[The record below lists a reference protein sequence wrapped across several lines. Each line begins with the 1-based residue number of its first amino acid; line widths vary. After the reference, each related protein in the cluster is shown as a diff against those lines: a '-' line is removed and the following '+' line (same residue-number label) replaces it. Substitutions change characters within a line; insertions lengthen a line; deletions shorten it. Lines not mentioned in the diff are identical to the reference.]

1 MRTTKPMDDE
11 LVELV
16 KERQLV
22 LLNTWKSA
30 APSKCCTFTNN
41 GHRSQI
47 DFLVRLQE
55 AETAASKNDLGA
67 VYRVVN
73 SIAPKRRRE
82 KEFEEIYGYFR
93 KAFSSAEPYEMP
105 QVVEPLSFTV
115 EEVQTAIQQLKRG
128 KAVPTASLPADVWLL
143 DANSMAQ
150 VCTRIFNRCNLDHN
164 RYPAEATCCELSLL
178 QKAGRAGRRPQDL
191 RPLGLQDP
199 GSKTLAVVLRSRIL
213 PYITDYIATRPQY
226 AYCPGK
232 AIDEAI
238 SRVAR
243 HCKYVRVD
251 ARAAYAKQQIDLCF
265 EHDQEGERPD
275 KEADAE
281 EARPPKWAKPEG
293 KGSSQDGWDNW
304 RSKKR
309 NWGAAKDQSWGQAR
323 SRSPNV
329 ENRHQF
335 CDLRRYFTHSCLA
348 AIRDAV
354 ERWQELFIAGK
365 VTMALKTTLFM
376 GMMSKL
382 KKAVEELQV
391 DENKIGRCKEAG
403 WVKEGATALD
413 PAFVYHAWDTKNK
426 QQVEAETQPLPLTTV
441 LKDLDV
447 ALRCLSKEGVLLR
460 FRSTQEL
467 TENMTGEVV
476 PFMATISLRSK
487 EADDLHQIMQRLAG
501 CACCKLLGM
510 RIKPERGARSNMSKL
525 LEQAYMSQDFCEW
538 KPRRNNRSQGSA

>member
-1 MRTTKPMDDE
+1 M
-11 LVELV
+11 
-16 KERQLV
+16 
-22 LLNTWKSA
+22 
-30 APSKCCTFTNN
+30 
-41 GHRSQI
+41 
-47 DFLVRLQE
+47 
-55 AETAASKNDLGA
+55 AEQM
-67 VYRVVN
+67 
-73 SIAPKRRRE
+73 E
-82 KEFEEIYGYFR
+82 
-93 KAFSSAEPYEMP
+93 
-105 QVVEPLSFTV
+105 
-115 EEVQTAIQQLKRG
+115 
-128 KAVPTASLPADVWLL
+128 
-143 DANSMAQ
+143 
-150 VCTRIFNRCNLDHN
+150 
-164 RYPAEATCCELSLL
+164 
-178 QKAGRAGRRPQDL
+178 
-191 RPLGLQDP
+191 
-199 GSKTLAVVLRSRIL
+199 
-213 PYITDYIATRPQY
+213 
-226 AYCPGK
+226 
-232 AIDEAI
+232 
-238 SRVAR
+238 
-243 HCKYVRVD
+243 VD
-251 ARAAYAKQQIDLCF
+251 ARAAFAKQQIDLCF
-265 EHDQEGERPD
+265 ENDQEGERPD

-309 NWGAAKDQSWGQAR
+309 NWGAAKDQSWGQASQGSQVNQLLTTLTKAVLR
-323 SRSPNV
+323 HEADLQMWRTDTSFVIFVDTSP
-329 ENRHQF
+329 
-335 CDLRRYFTHSCLA
+335 HSCLA
-348 AIRDAV
+348 SIRDAV
-354 ERWQELFIAGK
+354 VRWQELFIAGK

-391 DENKIGRCKEAG
+391 DENKIGRCMETG
-403 WVKEGATALD
+403 WIKEGATALD

-426 QQVEAETQPLPLTTV
+426 QQVEAETQPIPLTTV

-467 TENMTGEVV
+467 TENMPGEVV